1 MSSLTEAIEK
11 LVAREDLTS
20 EEAFASADAIARGV
34 DPCQAAAFLVLLRS
48 KGETADEIA
57 GMVRAMRT
65 HMVRVDA
72 GAGCVDIVGTG
83 GDGHHT
89 VNISTA
95 ASVVAAACGAK
106 VAKHGN
112 RSVSSKCG
120 SADVLEKL
128 GVRLDLAPAA
138 VERCVR
144 EAGIAFMFAPAFH
157 PAMKNI
163 VPVRKALGVRTVFN
177 ILGPLLNPASCPRLL
192 IGVYTPALVELMAH
206 ALHAIGVER
215 AMVVHC
221 CGLDELAPIGVASV
235 ATVGPDGV
243 SVGSLD
249 PVAELGMKRCTI
261 ADLAGGDATANADA
275 LVRVL
280 GGQLGGAVADTVALN
295 AGAGLFVAGVVPTIK
310 EGCERARAS
319 MAEGAPLKVLR
330 EWARCSQAEG

>member
-177 ILGPLLNPASCPRLL
+177 ILGPLLNPAAAARMV
-192 IGVYTPALVELMAH
+192 IGVYAESVVSLMAH
-206 ALHAIGVER
+206 ALHALGAEHV
-215 AMVVHC
+215 MVVFC
-221 CGLDELAPIGVASV
+221 GGLDELAPVAV
-235 ATVGPDGV
+235 ATVATVTPAGV
-243 SVGSLD
+243 SMGTID
-249 PVAELGMKRCTI
+249 PFALGFSKCTIEDLKGGDRTQNAKILRSVLSGELG
-261 ADLAGGDATANADA
+261 GP
-275 LVRVL
+275 
-280 GGQLGGAVADTVALN
+280 VADTVVLN
-295 AGAGLFVAGVVPTIK
+295 AAAGLVVAGVANSME
-310 EGCERARAS
+310 EGCAMAKECLQSGRAIATLEKWVACSNAS
-319 MAEGAPLKVLR
+319 
-330 EWARCSQAEG
+330 